1 VLKELSRPSLA
12 ILNEDFPKVKTVNV
26 AEIESLVNFMVTIL
40 NIKAST
46 DDEIESLDIQM
57 ALVIDLVRTKFGY
70 LTIPEIKEAFKMY
83 ISKEFPEI
91 KVFRILDCVSIGDV
105 LSAYTEYRNQS
116 LRIYTDKKQ
125 ALLNAPTQPS
135 DEEKLK
141 IRESFLKVIFK
152 DITENGFSNDAWQ
165 LFFDLEKSGKIN
177 ITTEAKKELYDQEL
191 KKYIPAHEEELKGRG
206 AYAAK
211 SLLKDFHLKIESGKN
226 LIAVQNKCRSILVS
240 NYLKEH
246 LSDFET
252 FKKEIEDEK

>member
-1 VLKELSRPSLA
+1 
-12 ILNEDFPKVKTVNV
+12 
-26 AEIESLVNFMVTIL
+26 ML
-40 NIKAST
+40 NIKVSSPEEEQ
-46 DDEIESLDIQM
+46 DLQIQM
-57 ALVIDLVRTKFGY
+57 LVVMDFIKSMFGF
-70 LTIPEIKEAFKMY
+70 LTIEEIKQAFKMY
-83 ISKEFPEI
+83 VSKEFPEI
-91 KVFRILDCVSIGDV
+91 KVFRLLDCVSIGEV

-116 LRIYTDKKQ
+116 LRIYTDKKH

-152 DITENGFSNDAWQ
+152 DITENGFCNDAWQ

-177 ITTEAKKELYDQEL
+177 VTTEAKKELYNQEL

-246 LSDFET
+246 LTDFET